1 MTKKEFLKEML
12 ISATEGLT
20 IFDYY
25 SENVSTDLIDF
36 ENLKIIFDY
45 YLENGV
51 IGIYYNSEYM
61 KLNML
66 KEFLKDKDN
75 WSETDLDYQVV
86 LTEKGLNY
94 LNKVFYEKID
104 SKSFPEFNR
113 IIENEVLF

>member
-12 ISATEGLT
+12 ISAIEGLT

-25 SENVSTDLIDF
+25 SENVS
-36 ENLKIIFDY
+36 
-45 YLENGV
+45 
-51 IGIYYNSEYM
+51 
-61 KLNML
+61 
-66 KEFLKDKDN
+66 
-75 WSETDLDYQVV
+75 TDLDYQVV

>member
-1 MTKKEFLKEML
+1 MTKEEFLKEIL

-25 SENVSTDLIDF
+25 RENVSTNLIDF
-36 ENLKIIFDY
+36 ENLKIVFDY
-45 YLENGV
+45 YLENG
-51 IGIYYNSEYM
+51 IIAIYYDGEYM
-61 KLNML
+61 KLNMI

>member
-1 MTKKEFLKEML
+1 MAKKEFLKEML
-12 ISATEGLT
+12 ISVTEGLT

-25 SENVSTDLIDF
+25 SENVS
-36 ENLKIIFDY
+36 
-45 YLENGV
+45 
-51 IGIYYNSEYM
+51 
-61 KLNML
+61 
-66 KEFLKDKDN
+66 
-75 WSETDLDYQVV
+75 TDLDYQVV